1 MLYLRFSFQF
11 LQFYS
16 SWRLGMLVLTI
27 HICNARWASSPCSSR
42 NYSYPPVSLPLLHK
56 RGVSEQK
63 LCSRF
68 LSRMFTLPKVGPV
81 VTMEY
86 FQATATPPQT
96 GSCLD
101 AASKN
106 LCFHQF
112 FFPLFT
118 PCLFF
123 WLSLTH
129 VQFSRSIYFFNKGLE
144 QIPLSPE
151 DAFRDASWCF
161 PQVVSSYLWE

>member
-27 HICNARWASSPCSSR
+27 HICNARWASNPCSSR

-68 LSRMFTLPKVGPV
+68 LSRMFILPKVGPV

-123 WLSLTH
+123 WLSLTQMQLLQINLFLQQRAGADTLITRGCFQRCLL
-129 VQFSRSIYFFNKGLE
+129 VFSPGSI
-144 QIPLSPE
+144 
-151 DAFRDASWCF
+151 
-161 PQVVSSYLWE
+161 

>member
-11 LQFYS
+11 PQCYS

-68 LSRMFTLPKVGPV
+68 LSRMFILPKVGPV

-86 FQATATPPQT
+86 FQATATPAQT

-106 LCFHQF
+106 LRFHHV
-112 FFPLFT
+112 FFPVHSLFVHLAFIDSDAVAPDQFISST
-118 PCLFF
+118 KGWSRYPYHQRM
-123 WLSLTH
+123 LSEMPPG
-129 VQFSRSIYFFNKGLE
+129 V
-144 QIPLSPE
+144 
-151 DAFRDASWCF
+151 F
-161 PQVVSSYLWE
+161 PR